1 MKPIRISVIF
11 LAATLSAC
19 QTTKQS
25 RSIAKLSHTD
35 AAVAPTTFPKHVRH
49 RAAAD
54 EHNRDRNR
62 SIKINI
68 ENEFSRWT
76 PRPYDREVPTAAI
89 RDPQIEVEGHWMIDS
104 PYDHSTMQLS
114 LLPSKHYSVEIHSRG
129 CGLDWELRRTAVFHD
144 GILLFDRPAE
154 VAGLGSFDRLFAVR
168 LDSRP
173 CLLPPR
179 HAACVNNELDA
190 SGEITANSGI
200 IERCT
205 FGRSGERL
213 TYADRYEFHAAP

>member
-1 MKPIRISVIF
+1 MKSKLIALLLLTIHVSGCQSQEHVTRVEGQNSPQGSPQLTPVQPDATNEKY
-11 LAATLSAC
+11 AAEWNGHI
-19 QTTKQS
+19 Q
-25 RSIAKLSHTD
+25 IDVEEKLSQ
-35 AAVAPTTFPKHVRH
+35 
-49 RAAAD
+49 
-54 EHNRDRNR
+54 
-62 SIKINI
+62 
-68 ENEFSRWT
+68 WT
-76 PRPYDREVPTAAI
+76 PQPHDREVPAAAI
-89 RDPQIEVEGHWMIDS
+89 RDPRIEVEGHWLIDS
-104 PYDHSTMQLS
+104 SYDHSTMQLS

-129 CGLDWELRRTAVFHD
+129 CGIDWELRRTAVFHD
-144 GILLFDRPAE
+144 GVLLFDRPAE

-179 HAACVNNELDA
+179 HAACLNNELDA